1 MSIKRSNLAK
11 TKMVNSILHLSK
23 VGLRQASRA
32 KKLELLP
39 HQMAM
44 DNRLLESLSV
54 LLVMVG
60 P

>member
-1 MSIKRSNLAK
+1 MAK

-39 HQMAM
+39 HPMAM